1 MGGDLEC
8 FRNHL
13 SHEWR
18 GVVLWRVCGHGAS
31 KVHRSAL
38 EAGLEGVGPQEILD
52 LKVLLVS

>member
-38 EAGLEGVGPQEILD
+38 EAGLEGVCLHKCVEAG
-52 LKVLLVS
+52 VHC